1 VSLSSSVVLARHE
14 LRLFRREPGMLLQM
28 VFMPIVMIAF
38 LKPAFGPALAQ
49 AGYEGATG
57 AEQAVPGM
65 IVMFSFFGAG
75 MVGFAFFREHG
86 WGTWDRL
93 RASQARSFE
102 IVVGKA
108 VPTFLLVTGQQL
120 ILFVVGVWL
129 FDLHIRG
136 SLLGLGLVSI
146 ALALCLLAFGVVFAA
161 FLRSSQALNA
171 VNSLTV
177 MTLAGL
183 GGAFTPIDAL
193 PGWAQMIAPATPTYW
208 AMVGYRAVVLD
219 AGGVGATLRPVAVL
233 MLFAAALTGLA
244 VHRFSFDE
252 AKLYTG

>member
-1 VSLSSSVVLARHE
+1 MLDSAFVLARHE
-14 LRLFRREPGMLLQM
+14 LRLYRREPGMLIQM

-38 LKPAFGPALAQ
+38 LKPAFGPALAE
-49 AGYEGATG
+49 AGYAGATG

-75 MVGFAFFREHG
+75 MIGFGFFREHG

-102 IVVGKA
+102 IVIGKA
-108 VPTFLLVTGQQL
+108 VPTFLLVVGQQL
-120 ILFVVGVWL
+120 VLFLAGIWL
-129 FDLHIRG
+129 FGLRIRG
-136 SLLGLGLVSI
+136 SVFGLVLVSV

-161 FLRSSQALNA
+161 FLRSSQSLNA
-171 VNSLTV
+171 VNSITV

-193 PGWAQMIAPATPTYW
+193 PQWAQTIAPATPTYW
-208 AMVGYRAVVLD
+208 AMVGYRAVVLE
-219 AGGVGATLRPVAVL
+219 AGGVAATLLPTAVLLTFAVALTAVAVR
-233 MLFAAALTGLA
+233 
-244 VHRFSFDE
+244 RFSFDE
-252 AKLYTG
+252 TKIYTG

>member
-1 VSLSSSVVLARHE
+1 MSPSALVLARHE
-14 LRLFRREPGMLLQM
+14 LRLYRREPGMLLQM
-28 VFMPIVMIAF
+28 LLMPVVMIAF

-49 AGYEGATG
+49 AGYDGASG

-108 VPTFLLVTGQQL
+108 APAFLLVVVQQL
-120 ILFVVGVWL
+120 VLFLIGVWL
-129 FDLHIRG
+129 FGLVIRG
-136 SLLGLGLVSI
+136 SVLGLALVSV
-146 ALALCLLAFGVVFAA
+146 ALAVCLLAIGVLFAA
-161 FLRSSQALNA
+161 VLRSTQTLNA
-171 VNSLTV
+171 INSLTV

-183 GGAFTPIDAL
+183 GGAFTPIDSL
-193 PGWAQMIAPATPTYW
+193 PGWAQAIAPATPTYW

-219 AGGVGATLRPVAVL
+219 GGGLVSTLPSAAVL
-233 MLFAAALTGLA
+233 LGFAVVFAGLA
-244 VHRFSFDE
+244 VRRFSFDE

>member
-1 VSLSSSVVLARHE
+1 MLGSAFVLARHE
-14 LRLFRREPGMLLQM
+14 LRLYRREPGMLIQM

-38 LKPAFGPALAQ
+38 LKPAFGPALAE
-49 AGYEGATG
+49 AGYASATG

-75 MVGFAFFREHG
+75 MIGFGFFREHG

-93 RASQARSFE
+93 RASQARSVE
-102 IVVGKA
+102 IVIGKA

-120 ILFVVGVWL
+120 VLFLAGIWL
-129 FDLHIRG
+129 FGLRIRG
-136 SLLGLGLVSI
+136 SVIGLVLVSV

-161 FLRSSQALNA
+161 FLRSTQSLNA
-171 VNSLTV
+171 VNSITV

-193 PGWAQMIAPATPTYW
+193 PPWAQTIAPATPTYW
-208 AMVGYRAVVLD
+208 AMVGYRAVVLE
-219 AGGVGATLRPVAVL
+219 AGGVAATLVPVAVL
-233 MLFAAALTGLA
+233 LTFAVVLTA
-244 VHRFSFDE
+244 VAVRRFSFDE
-252 AKLYTG
+252 AKIYTG

>member
-1 VSLSSSVVLARHE
+1 MLGSAFVLARHE
-14 LRLFRREPGMLLQM
+14 LRLYRREPGMLIQM

-38 LKPAFGPALAQ
+38 LKPAFGPALTE
-49 AGYEGATG
+49 AGYAGATG

-75 MVGFAFFREHG
+75 MIGFGFFREHG

-108 VPTFLLVTGQQL
+108 VPTFLLVVGQQL
-120 ILFVVGVWL
+120 VLFLAGIWL
-129 FDLHIRG
+129 FGLRIRG
-136 SLLGLGLVSI
+136 SVFGLVLVSV

-161 FLRSSQALNA
+161 FLRSTQSLNA
-171 VNSLTV
+171 VNSITV

-193 PGWAQMIAPATPTYW
+193 PQWAQTIAPVTPTYW

-219 AGGVGATLRPVAVL
+219 AGGVTATLVPTAVLLTFAAVLTAVAVR
-233 MLFAAALTGLA
+233 
-244 VHRFSFDE
+244 RFSFDE
-252 AKLYTG
+252 TKIYTG

>member
-1 VSLSSSVVLARHE
+1 MPLANALVLARHE

-28 VFMPIVMIAF
+28 VFMPLVMIAF

-49 AGYEGATG
+49 AGFEGASG

-102 IVVGKA
+102 IIVGKA
-108 VPTFLLVTGQQL
+108 VPTFLLVVAQQAL
-120 ILFVVGVWL
+120 LFAAGVWL
-129 FDLHIRG
+129 FDLRIRG
-136 SLLGLGLVSI
+136 SVL
-146 ALALCLLAFGVVFAA
+146 ALAVVSVALAVCLIAFGIVFAA
-161 FLRSSQALNA
+161 YLRSTQSLNA

-183 GGAFTPIDAL
+183 GGAFTPVEVL
-193 PGWAQMIAPATPTYW
+193 PGWAQTIAPATPTYW
-208 AMVGYRAVVLD
+208 AMEGYRAVVLE
-219 AGGVGATLRPVAVL
+219 GGGLGAVVQPTLVL
-233 MLFAAALTGLA
+233 LVFTMVLTVLA
-244 VHRFSFDE
+244 VRRFSFDE
-252 AKLYTG
+252 TKVYMG